1 MNLSTLFRA
10 SAPLFP
16 PPHSTSS
23 SRTNATENIAIE
35 GRNLNFSTRTRQG
48 NVVPILQDC
57 TLRIPSGQ
65 FWMLLG
71 PNGCGKSTL
80 LKILAG
86 LLNPNYGTVYV
97 KGPKSFVF
105 QNPDHQVVMPTVE
118 ADVAFGLGKLN
129 MTDDEV
135 RSRVS
140 KALDAVGMSSFLKR
154 SVQTLSGGQKQRVAI
169 AGALAETCKVLLLDE
184 LTTFL
189 DETDQVGVIKAV
201 RNSLD
206 SSEEVTALWVTH
218 RLEELEYADGAVY
231 MENGEI
237 VMLGIQLPENP
248 ITVRLRVASGL
259 TPFVTVAGWK
269 HEAFALLGKKK
280 SSSAM
285 KPFEDNKDDVETGM
299 LDKDRDKIAR
309 NTRGLKVHNQAL
321 LSGLAYCISS
331 CSMILI
337 NKFVLSSYNFN
348 AGISLMVYQNLI
360 SVIIV
365 STLSFL
371 GVISTEPLTWRL
383 VKVWLP
389 VNVIFVGMLITSM
402 FSLKYIN
409 VAMVTV
415 LKNVTNVITA
425 VGEMYLFSK
434 HHDSRVWAA
443 LFLMIISAITGG
455 ITDISFHAVGYTWQI
470 INCFLTA
477 SYSLTLR
484 RVMDTAKQVT
494 KSGNLNE
501 FSMVLLNNTLS
512 LPLGILLIL
521 VFNEVDY
528 LSGTPLLRLPTFWC
542 VMTLSGVLGLAI
554 SFTSMWFLHQTGA
567 TTYSLVGSLNK
578 IPLSVAGIFL
588 FHVPT
593 SLENSASIF
602 FGPRC
607 GRDHLKNSASYVSLS
622 DNYKEMAPESSTI
635 SGSHQAF
642 CQQHKEKKKD

>member
-237 VMLGIQLPENP
+237 VMQGDPTSIMDFIRARQ
-248 ITVRLRVASGL
+248 
-259 TPFVTVAGWK
+259 
-269 HEAFALLGKKK
+269 
-280 SSSAM
+280 SAYI
-285 KPFEDNKDDVETGM
+285 K
-299 LDKDRDKIAR
+299 
-309 NTRGLKVHNQAL
+309 Q
-321 LSGLAYCISS
+321 
-331 CSMILI
+331 
-337 NKFVLSSYNFN
+337 
-348 AGISLMVYQNLI
+348 
-360 SVIIV
+360 
-365 STLSFL
+365 
-371 GVISTEPLTWRL
+371 IST
-383 VKVWLP
+383 
-389 VNVIFVGMLITSM
+389 
-402 FSLKYIN
+402 
-409 VAMVTV
+409 
-415 LKNVTNVITA
+415 
-425 VGEMYLFSK
+425 
-434 HHDSRVWAA
+434 
-443 LFLMIISAITGG
+443 
-455 ITDISFHAVGYTWQI
+455 
-470 INCFLTA
+470 
-477 SYSLTLR
+477 
-484 RVMDTAKQVT
+484 
-494 KSGNLNE
+494 
-501 FSMVLLNNTLS
+501 
-512 LPLGILLIL
+512 
-521 VFNEVDY
+521 
-528 LSGTPLLRLPTFWC
+528 
-542 VMTLSGVLGLAI
+542 
-554 SFTSMWFLHQTGA
+554 
-567 TTYSLVGSLNK
+567 
-578 IPLSVAGIFL
+578 
-588 FHVPT
+588 
-593 SLENSASIF
+593 
-602 FGPRC
+602 
-607 GRDHLKNSASYVSLS
+607 
-622 DNYKEMAPESSTI
+622 
-635 SGSHQAF
+635 
-642 CQQHKEKKKD
+642 